1 MRAID
6 FTRALEALKSSPK
19 LSTLLM
25 EAPTHRRREG
35 WAHYAMPKARGM
47 EVLLNGKSLTNC
59 LVADEK
65 YGFCVCVRLNSGET
79 YIVHGHVQIIDSALT
94 PKPKVAAVRNFFRR
108 PGA

>member
-1 MRAID
+1 M
-6 FTRALEALKSSPK
+6 S
-19 LSTLLM
+19 LSTLLLG
-25 EAPTHRRREG
+25 APIPRRRNRWG
-35 WAHYAMPKARGM
+35 HYAMPNARGI
-47 EVLLNGKSLTNC
+47 EVLLNGKRIEGEC

-79 YIVHGHVQIIDSALT
+79 YIVHGHVQIIDSAAK